1 MPIVH
6 VEMFPGRTTV
16 MKEFLGRAISDAISE
31 IAGPPRENVQVVFR
45 DVPTDEW
52 SIGPTLVASRP
63 AGPSPDYVPAVVAL
77 SRLALRAGVRED
89 WLAWRRDALFPF
101 LASQQGFLSST
112 LLAGDD
118 VNAYFVVEKWV
129 SPEARERSAA
139 LPTAAEL
146 REAESAFLATAPAE
160 ERAGRVIDVFRGRG

>member
-52 SIGPTLVASRP
+52 SIGPTLVSSRP
-63 AGPSPDYVPAVVAL
+63 AAAPPEYVPALVTV
-77 SRLALRAGVRED
+77 SRLTLGDGVRD
-89 WLAWRRDALFPF
+89 DYVAWRRESLFPF

-112 LLAGDD
+112 LLATGTADE
-118 VNAYFVVEKWV
+118 YLVVEKWTA
-129 SPEARERSAA
+129 PDARELSAA
-139 LPTAAEL
+139 EPRAAEL
-146 REAESAFLATAPAE
+146 REEESRFLASPAAE

>member
-16 MKEFLGRAISDAISE
+16 MKEFLGRAISDAICE

-52 SIGPTLVASRP
+52 SIGPTLVSSRP
-63 AGPSPDYVPAVVAL
+63 AAAPPAYVPAVVVV
-77 SRLALRAGVRED
+77 SRLALRGGAREE
-89 WLAWRRDALFPF
+89 WLAWRRGSLFPF

-118 VNAYFVVEKWV
+118 ADVCFVVEKWV

-139 LPTAAEL
+139 LPEAAGL
-146 REAESAFLATAPAE
+146 REAESAFLATGPAE
-160 ERAGRVIDVFRGRG
+160 EQTGRVIDVFRGRG

>member
-6 VEMFPGRTTV
+6 LEMFPGRTAV

-52 SIGPTLVASRP
+52 SIGPTLVSSRP
-63 AGPSPDYVPAVVAL
+63 AGAPPEYVPALVAL
-77 SRLALRAGVRED
+77 SRVALRDGVREE

-112 LLAGDD
+112 LLATDD
-118 VNAYFVVEKWV
+118 ASAFLVVEKWV

-139 LPTAAEL
+139 QPQAAEL
-146 REAESAFLATAPAE
+146 RDAESAFLAAAPAE